1 MEFGKWWNRDVG
13 INPHWISSPFPE
25 LYLAASM
32 RSLRR
37 YPLLEVKIRSR
48 PHRHKRGSEHECKSF
63 PLKATRTERLLYF
76 WKQALQKDIKM
87 KKAQGIKPHDVVPG
101 LQVIRDIYNLPRI
114 PVDSEG
120 GCLCYY
126 CEKHTKRARREKF
139 FKLPRYF
146 CILVFCY
153 KLM

>member
-1 MEFGKWWNRDVG
+1 
-13 INPHWISSPFPE
+13 
-25 LYLAASM
+25 
-32 RSLRR
+32 
-37 YPLLEVKIRSR
+37 
-48 PHRHKRGSEHECKSF
+48 
-63 PLKATRTERLLYF
+63 
-76 WKQALQKDIKM
+76 M
-87 KKAQGIKPHDVVPG
+87 KKAQGIKPHDVLPG

-126 CEKHTKRARREKF
+126 CEKHIKRAQREKF